1 MLNARDIVPLQPFTR
16 LGHMTAVRGGYAAGT
31 PARAAR
37 SHLAQLT
44 ETVRQQ
50 AKAAHLLGSPLVA
63 HDNGHFDESQ
73 LASCLQAR
81 IAIHDLAL
89 RHRSMFFGRCLLTV
103 ARWASMRP
111 KWRFEMMRYLGSQ
124 MIFAVLL
131 FSMAMWRKAATRLQL
146 GLFIQARLRHWAVST
161 FSATSR

>member
-1 MLNARDIVPLQPFTR
+1 MLNARDIVPLQLFTR
-16 LGHMTAVRGGYAAGT
+16 LGHMTAARGGYAAGT
-31 PARAAR
+31 PARGAR
-37 SHLAQLT
+37 SHFAQLT
-44 ETVRQQ
+44 EPFASMR
-50 AKAAHLLGSPLVA
+50 KPLLRSPLVA

-111 KWRFEMMRYLGSQ
+111 KWRFEMTRYLGSQ
-124 MIFAVLL
+124 MI
-131 FSMAMWRKAATRLQL
+131 
-146 GLFIQARLRHWAVST
+146 
-161 FSATSR
+161 